1 MAIYRIGLIVAILL
15 AVASASAQAQSGNE
29 KSKVIEKEDIEKSKI
44 TIDMDKG
51 KFKLPSSAPVQM
63 APQLLKNESGFTT
76 RQAPMGGALD
86 ATRVQYLE
94 ALMDDMK
101 LKFASLT
108 DTIKAQNEVIR
119 TQEAQLKELDTRIK
133 ELRTRLDKVDKGRK

>member
-1 MAIYRIGLIVAILL
+1 MATFPTWLTLGLLL
-15 AVASASAQAQSGNE
+15 TGSAMAQAPANSDTGSVSPTTTEKAASAEPVPMTPRLWVTG
-29 KSKVIEKEDIEKSKI
+29 KEFS
-44 TIDMDKG
+44 
-51 KFKLPSSAPVQM
+51 
-63 APQLLKNESGFTT
+63 T
-76 RQAPMGGALD
+76 RQAPMGGTLD

-133 ELRTRLDKVDKGRK
+133 ELRSRLDKVDKGHK

>member
-1 MAIYRIGLIVAILL
+1 MANFPIWLALGLLL
-15 AVASASAQAQSGNE
+15 ASSSTLAQAPASSEPGKVDTNTISGNAASTE
-29 KSKVIEKEDIEKSKI
+29 P
-44 TIDMDKG
+44 T
-51 KFKLPSSAPVQM
+51 PM
-63 APQLLKNESGFTT
+63 APRLSANGKEFST

-119 TQEAQLKELDTRIK
+119 TQEAQLKELDTRLK
-133 ELRTRLDKVDKGRK
+133 ELRARLDKVDKGHK

>member
-1 MAIYRIGLIVAILL
+1 MANYSKWLAAGLLL
-15 AVASASAQAQSGNE
+15 ASNSILAQAPASSETGKVESNTISGNAASTE
-29 KSKVIEKEDIEKSKI
+29 PAPLSPRLSANGKE
-44 TIDMDKG
+44 
-51 KFKLPSSAPVQM
+51 FV
-63 APQLLKNESGFTT
+63 T

-119 TQEAQLKELDTRIK
+119 TQEAQLKELDARIK